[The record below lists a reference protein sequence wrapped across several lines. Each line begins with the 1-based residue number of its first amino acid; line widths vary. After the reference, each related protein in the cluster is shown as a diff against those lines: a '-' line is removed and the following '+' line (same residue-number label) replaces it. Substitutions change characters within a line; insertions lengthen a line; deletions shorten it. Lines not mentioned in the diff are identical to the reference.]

1 MFDWVLNVSL
11 HTPVHFRY
19 FVFFMVLWKEFDSF
33 QNKNQ
38 STYIQKYRAKGIL
51 TYNIEEIVGRA
62 GSGIIY
68 F

>member
-1 MFDWVLNVSL
+1 
-11 HTPVHFRY
+11 
-19 FVFFMVLWKEFDSF
+19 MVLWKEFDSS

-68 F
+68 FWSQESVVTIFEETE